1 MFIAKQCL
9 CDYMIML
16 FLEQKENY
24 DEIVND
30 YDSLFLSLC
39 LLTNKSIIGNGIDI
53 NDSYVITPFDII
65 RISM

>member
-1 MFIAKQCL
+1 
-9 CDYMIML
+9 ML

-53 NDSYVITPFDII
+53 NDSYVIAPFDII